1 MGEKHQ
7 WSNEEIKCL
16 LETCIEEINNVGK
29 RGLSLHKDSWNKL
42 GRVLKEKFGMDFSQ
56 KQLKNAFDNLKA
68 KYIGWMYLKHMV
80 LHKRLSDELFT
91 QYDQPN
97 VSLGNR
103 HARHVNVDDD
113 DEVEAH
119 GATLRTDTT
128 GLSDGDTTDY
138 AVGATNDHH
147 HSASHHYILH
157 HPTNLGVLR
166 ATARPK
172 IGANIN
178 LGCFYLMDVLCGGDV
193 GGFGKDEMEVR
204 GRKSKTTNDLVDSY
218 FFGYQ

>member
-1 MGEKHQ
+1 MTGASPSRCVNKAR
-7 WSNEEIKCL
+7 S
-16 LETCIEEINNVGK
+16 K
-29 RGLSLHKDSWNKL
+29 R
-42 GRVLKEKFGMDFSQ
+42 
-56 KQLKNAFDNLKA
+56 
-68 KYIGWMYLKHMV
+68 
-80 LHKRLSDELFT
+80 
-91 QYDQPN
+91 P
-97 VSLGNR
+97 
-103 HARHVNVDDD
+103 
-113 DEVEAH
+113 

-178 LGCFYLMDVLCGGDV
+178 LGCFYLMGMPVAVVLGFLWGLISKDCGCV
-193 GGFGKDEMEVR
+193 CWLRRCAVWWRCWWFWE
-204 GRKSKTTNDLVDSY
+204 GRNGS
-218 FFGYQ
+218 

>member
-1 MGEKHQ
+1 MHV
-7 WSNEEIKCL
+7 SNVNKARS
-16 LETCIEEINNVGK
+16 K
-29 RGLSLHKDSWNKL
+29 R
-42 GRVLKEKFGMDFSQ
+42 
-56 KQLKNAFDNLKA
+56 
-68 KYIGWMYLKHMV
+68 
-80 LHKRLSDELFT
+80 
-91 QYDQPN
+91 P
-97 VSLGNR
+97 
-103 HARHVNVDDD
+103 
-113 DEVEAH
+113 

-178 LGCFYLMDVLCGGDV
+178 LGCFYLMGMPVAVVL
-193 GGFGKDEMEVR
+193 GFFMGFDFEGLWLRMLASQMCCVVAMLVVL
-204 GRKSKTTNDLVDSY
+204 GRTKWKLEAERAKQLMTWWIHIFLGTSSP
-218 FFGYQ
+218 